1 MKQITPEEHH
11 FSRRPVHPAH
21 QAPHTT
27 PISAPLYLV
36 TAVFNPQRFQSRQ
49 NLYRAFEKHA
59 EDAGAKCYT
68 VELALRDRHFE
79 VTDHQNPRHVQV
91 RGESELWYKENLFN
105 IGVRHLPQDWE
116 YVALVDADFHF
127 TRADWA
133 EETLHMLQ
141 HYQAV
146 QMYSH
151 LTYESFDHK
160 PLNQMKS
167 FAYLHVNRRELPK
180 HADYGHQGAVG
191 GAWAF
196 RRSAFAQVGG
206 MLDCCILGSGDWHM
220 AFGLAMR
227 EDYHPELTEL
237 AAVPQYIAKIRR
249 WHEQAKALK
258 GNIGYVDGHAIHHWH
273 GSLKNRAYST
283 RPQILVRNQFDPLT
297 DLIHDENGV
306 LQLAGNK
313 PALRDDIRGYFRQR
327 HEDSIDILT

>member
-1 MKQITPEEHH
+1 MKQITPADH
-11 FSRRPVHPAH
+11 FQQRRTVHPSH
-21 QAPHTT
+21 RTLHTE
-27 PISAPLYLV
+27 PISSPLYVV

-49 NLYRAFEKHA
+49 RLYHAFEKHA
-59 EDAGAKCYT
+59 EDAGAIPYT

-79 VTDHQNPRHVQV
+79 VTDSENPQHIQV

-105 IGVRHLPQDWE
+105 IAVRHLPKDWE
-116 YVALVDADFHF
+116 YVAMVDADFHF

-141 HYQAV
+141 HYHAV
-146 QMYSH
+146 QMFAY
-151 LTYESFDHK
+151 LTYETFDHR
-160 PLNQMKS
+160 PLNQMRS
-167 FAYLHVNRRELPK
+167 FAYLHVNRQQIPME
-180 HADYGHQGAVG
+180 YGHQGAVG

-196 RRSAFAQVGG
+196 RRSAFGQIGG

-237 AAVPQYIAKIRR
+237 AAIPEYIAKIRK
-249 WHEQAKALK
+249 WHNQAKVLK

-273 GSLKNRAYST
+273 GSLRNRGYQT
-283 RPQILVRNQFDPLT
+283 RPQILIRNHFDPT
-297 DLIHDENGV
+297 QDLIYDENGV
-306 LQLAGNK
+306 LQFAGNK
-313 PALRDDIRGYFRQR
+313 PALRDDIRAYFRQR